1 MTAPAIERHDAEGFW
16 VAEAGPREDLPPL
29 AGTVDADVVVIGGG
43 YTGLW
48 TAWQVL
54 ELEPEARVVVL
65 EAGRCGTGPSGR
77 NGGFV
82 NSLWYSL
89 PHLTELHGTE
99 AAGAACRWSAQSVR
113 DIGAWCAAQE
123 VEAWYR
129 PADHLLVSTGAE
141 QDGAWEE
148 TGAALAAAGAGAEQ
162 VALGPAE
169 VQARCASP
177 VLRAGAAMRT
187 AATVQP
193 ARLALG
199 LRERLRARG
208 AAIYEHSRVREL
220 RMGGGEAPALAA
232 TDGGRVRA
240 AAAVVAV
247 NAAAAGL
254 RPLRGRL
261 TVGSSHMVITEPVPD
276 VVEALGWTG
285 GEAISDVRTL
295 LHYTRTTPDGRIAFG
310 WAGGRMGCGARLGGR
325 VQVDPEVAQET
336 ARRLVR
342 FFPGLA
348 GRRVVHAWGGP
359 IDVAPEHLPMVG
371 SLPGGPAWF
380 AAGYTGNGVGPS
392 HLCGRILAS
401 LALDRRDEASR
412 LCLVDPP
419 RGARV
424 PPEPLRWAGGA
435 LIRRALVRAD
445 LAADAGRAADP
456 LTRFAATLPERMGV
470 HLVR

>member
-16 VAEAGPREDLPPL
+16 VAEAGPREDLAPL
-29 AGTVDADVVVIGGG
+29 AGTVDADVLVIGGG

-54 ELEPEARVVVL
+54 ALEPEARVVVL
-65 EAGRCGTGPSGR
+65 EAGRCGVGPSGR

-89 PHLTELHGTE
+89 PRLAEVHGTE
-99 AAGAACRWSAQSVR
+99 AALTVCRWSAASVR
-113 DIGAWCAAQE
+113 EIGAWCAEQE
-123 VEAWYR
+123 VDAWYR
-129 PADHLLVSTGAE
+129 PADHLLVSTGPG
-141 QDGAWEE
+141 QDGAWDE
-148 TGAALAAAGAGAEQ
+148 TTAAMAAAGVHGEQ
-162 VALGPAE
+162 VALNPSQ
-169 VQARCASP
+169 VQARCASR
-177 VLRAGAAMRT
+177 VLRGGAAMPT
-187 AATVQP
+187 SATVQP

-208 AAIYEHSRVREL
+208 VAIFESSRVRAL
-220 RMGGGEAPALAA
+220 RMGGPAAPAVAT
-232 TDGGRVRA
+232 TDGGSVRA
-240 AAAVVAV
+240 GAVVVAV

-261 TVGSSHMVITEPVPD
+261 TVGSSHMVVTEPVPD

-285 GEAISDVRTL
+285 GEAISDERTL

-310 WAGGRMGCGARLGGR
+310 WAGGRMGCGARLGGK

-348 GRRVVHAWGGP
+348 GRRIVHAWGGP
-359 IDVAPEHLPMVG
+359 IDVSPEHMAAVG
-371 SLPGGPAWF
+371 SLPGGRAWF

-419 RGARV
+419 PGARV
-424 PPEPLRWAGGA
+424 PPEPLRWMGGA

-445 LAADAGRAADP
+445 VAADAGRRADP
-456 LTRFAATLPERMGV
+456 LTRFAAALPERMGV